1 MKCYWLNFGY
11 NESNNG
17 FGLYLILNKLGHL
30 SKQKIKK
37 YKNKSKSQSR
47 DNKQVVHDCPL
58 PLFSGNVGAYFFL
71 LILFLLK
78 IASFTL
84 INFVVAFCFR
94 YILNRYEA
102 TFKATS
108 TRGNYYSFLILVDVV

>member
-58 PLFSGNVGAYFFL
+58 PLFSGNVGADFFL
-71 LILFLLK
+71 LISISIENCKLHFDKFCCGILFPLYLEQ
-78 IASFTL
+78 I
-84 INFVVAFCFR
+84 
-94 YILNRYEA
+94 
-102 TFKATS
+102 
-108 TRGNYYSFLILVDVV
+108 